1 MEWLKDNTRRA
12 LDQFKDL
19 ISFDKVTTSG
29 HEIILV
35 KNIESE
41 NTRVA
46 LANCLL
52 AVASQVI
59 QHDFELSVLLLGSS
73 QDSVKSLISE
83 IETLL
88 NSTHANPW
96 IAEAIF
102 FIMIVIA
109 EDMHSPGKMLV
120 HTLPH
125 TSATRQGLDGTGIYF
140 DNYSDCLGTAITEAK
155 NYDDLN
161 NGVSNS
167 INSFKKIEQDQL
179 GAELRTVLYGLSPF
193 LSSVYKEKMVSELW
207 KQARTYIPVVFFAS
221 DPSYQVLIE
230 RRAFAQY
237 SIPNTH
243 KILVLNEFVDRE
255 TFYRSIKEE
264 MRNQMKGW
272 VQNV

>member
-1 MEWLKDNTRRA
+1 MEWLKDNTKKS
-12 LDQFKDL
+12 LDELKDL
-19 ISFDKVTTSG
+19 VNFEKNTTNG

-41 NTRVA
+41 TTRVA

-59 QHDFELSVLLLGSS
+59 QHDFELSVFLLGSS
-73 QDSVKSLISE
+73 QDSIKSLTNE
-83 IETLL
+83 IDTLI
-88 NSTHANPW
+88 NSTHANAW

-102 FIMIVIA
+102 FILIVAA
-109 EDMHSPGKMLV
+109 ENMHSPGKMLV

-140 DNYSDCLGTAITEAK
+140 DNYLNGLGTAITEAK

-161 NGVSNS
+161 NGISNS
-167 INSFKKIEQDQL
+167 ISSFKKIEKDQL
-179 GAELRTVLYGLSPF
+179 GAELRTVLYGLTPF
-193 LSSVYKEKMVSELW
+193 LSTANKEKMVSELW
-207 KQARTYIPVVFFAS
+207 KQARTYIPVVFFVS
-221 DPSYQVLIE
+221 DPSYQLLIE

-243 KILVLNEFVDRE
+243 KLLVLNEYIDRE
-255 TFYRSIKEE
+255 SFYKSIKEE
-264 MRNQMKGW
+264 MRNQMKEW
-272 VQNV
+272 MLNV

>member
-1 MEWLKDNTRRA
+1 LDWLKDNTQIA
-12 LDQFKDL
+12 LNKFKDL
-19 ISFDKVTTSG
+19 VSFDKVTTNG

-73 QDSVKSLISE
+73 QDSVERLINE
-83 IETLL
+83 IDTLL
-88 NSTHANPW
+88 NSTHSNPW

-102 FIMIVIA
+102 FILIVVA

-140 DNYSDCLGTAITEAK
+140 DNYLDCLGTAITEAK
-155 NYDDLN
+155 NYDNLN
-161 NGVSNS
+161 NGISTS

-193 LSSVYKEKMVSELW
+193 LSPAYKEKLVSELW
-207 KQARTYIPVVFFAS
+207 KQARTYIPVVFFVS
-221 DPSYQVLIE
+221 DPSYQILIE
-230 RRAFAQY
+230 RNAFSQFA
-237 SIPNTH
+237 IPNTH
-243 KILVLNEFVDRE
+243 KILVLNEFIDRE
-255 TFYRSIKEE
+255 NFYESIKEE
-264 MRNQMKGW
+264 MRKQMKEW
-272 VQNV
+272 MQNV